1 MYAMAIHRRED
12 GNVTKKRQGQK
23 AALLTALLCLGLLV
37 GCGGQREES
46 PTPTLTEQ
54 TVETPQ
60 ATPAPTPTP
69 VPQEPLAV
77 SDREEVKG
85 ELMRAM
91 EALEQPRPMDLAAEL
106 ALSEL
111 DVKNLYYE
119 ITAERPGLKYAYDL
133 VPTLREGRL
142 TCEIA
147 YMPYKTGD
155 FPADFAGEEV
165 SSLPELLALAESC
178 LGEEEVPLRI
188 TDPALEPERMNR
200 ALQQVGGGYLY
211 CALNR
216 DATALVYT
224 PPQGMTLETC
234 VDELAQAEALAAET
248 VAQVV
253 TPGMS
258 QREQAQALYAYLT
271 VNVAYDPLY
280 DSDRANMP
288 YQSQTA
294 LGALRDHRAI
304 CGGYANAL
312 KLLYEQVG
320 IPCYTVSGKYF
331 QEGHMWNVARLDGEW
346 LWFDATIDRGSSGQF
361 GFLRFA
367 LKELDS
373 TKYHYDEDDVRA
385 LTAP

>member
-1 MYAMAIHRRED
+1 MIFD
-12 GNVTKKRQGQK
+12 KQKRKTYTLCGV
-23 AALLTALLCLGLLV
+23 LLSFCLGLLAS
-37 GCGGQREES
+37 CGGQREES
-46 PTPTLTEQ
+46 PTPTPPGQ
-54 TVETPQ
+54 TVETPP

-69 VPQEPLAV
+69 VPQESLAV

-91 EALEQPRPMDLAAEL
+91 EALEQPRPMDLAAGL

-155 FPADFAGEEV
+155 FPTDFAGAEV
-165 SSLPELLALAESC
+165 SSLSELLALAEEH
-178 LGEEEVPLRI
+178 LGEGEVPLRI
-188 TDPALEPERMNR
+188 TDPTLEPERMNR
-200 ALQQVGGGYLY
+200 ALQQIGGGYLY
-211 CALNR
+211 CALNT

-234 VDELAQAEALAAET
+234 ADELAQAEALAAET

-253 TPGMS
+253 TSGMS
-258 QREQAQALYAYLT
+258 QWEQAQALYAYLT
-271 VNVAYDPLY
+271 VNVTYDPLY
-280 DSDRANMP
+280 ESDRANMP

-312 KLLYEQVG
+312 KLLYGQVG

-346 LWFDATIDRGSSGQF
+346 LWFDATVDRGSSGEF

-367 LKELDS
+367 LKELD
-373 TKYHYDEDDVRA
+373 TMKYHYDEGDVRD